1 MASGINLINVNC
13 LSHIALIKAFLP
25 LLKLS
30 TKEGRGEGRI
40 INVSSVAGLYGVS
53 IRTVYAAS
61 KFGIGG
67 FSRALR
73 AEVREYNIRVQ
84 MMYPGYINT

>member
-1 MASGINLINVNC
+1 M
-13 LSHIALIKAFLP
+13 
-25 LLKLS
+25 
-30 TKEGRGEGRI
+30 
-40 INVSSVAGLYGVS
+40 SSLAGLYGVG

-73 AEVREYNIRVQ
+73 AEVRKYDIRVQ
-84 MMYPGYINT
+84 MMYPGYVRTQLSVNAQVGKPG